1 MSEKIKRIFSLIL
14 GCILFCDGLWLILQN
29 KIHLG
34 TVLPLLLGF
43 VLLIHAIFYRSMQRF
58 LAQKVQL
65 KVPYQWAWGGFLLWL
80 ISVAVFF
87 AYIHQHTQQQNTEQ
101 TVQAIIILGSGIQN
115 GQPSPTLAKR
125 LDKGAELAQQQT
137 KAILI
142 VTGGIG
148 YTEKETEA
156 KIMARYLY
164 QQYNIAL
171 QRIYLEDKSTST
183 ELNLLN
189 SKSILKYQNI
199 PLSAPI
205 AIVTSDFHTLRAAA
219 IAKKLGYQNIIMSSA
234 ETPLNTRYNAWLR
247 EYFAFISGWILQ
259 EY

>member
-1 MSEKIKRIFSLIL
+1 MFEKIKRIFSLIF
-14 GCILFCDGLWLILQN
+14 GCILFCDGLFLIWQN

-34 TVLPLLLGF
+34 TLLPLLLGF
-43 VLLIHAIFYRSMQRF
+43 LLLTYAIFYRTIQRF
-58 LAQKVQL
+58 LTQKVQL
-65 KVPYQWAWGGFLLWL
+65 KALYQWGWGGFLLWL

-87 AYIHQHTQQQNTEQ
+87 SYIHQHTQQQNTEQ
-101 TVQAIIILGSGIQN
+101 TVHAIIILGSGIQN

-148 YTEKETEA
+148 YTEKESEA
-156 KIMARYLY
+156 EIMAKYLY
-164 QQYNIAL
+164 QQYNIPL

-189 SKSILKYQNI
+189 SKTILKDQKI

-247 EYFAFISGWILQ
+247 EYFAFISGWVLQ

>member
-1 MSEKIKRIFSLIL
+1 MSHLVFESA
-14 GCILFCDGLWLILQN
+14 QN

-43 VLLIHAIFYRSMQRF
+43 VWLIHAIFYRSMQRF

-65 KVPYQWAWGGFLLWL
+65 KALYQSAWGGFLLWL

-125 LDKGAELAQQQT
+125 LDQGAELAQQQT

-156 KIMARYLY
+156 EIMAKYLY

-189 SKSILKYQNI
+189 SKSILKHQNI
-199 PLSAPI
+199 PLSAHI

>member
-1 MSEKIKRIFSLIL
+1 MSEKIKRIFSLIF
-14 GCILFCDGLWLILQN
+14 GCILFCDGLWLILQK

-43 VLLIHAIFYRSMQRF
+43 VLLIHAIFYRSMRRF
-58 LAQKVQL
+58 LAQKAQL
-65 KVPYQWAWGGFLLWL
+65 KVLYQWAWGGFLLWL

-125 LDKGAELAQQQT
+125 LDQGAELAQQQT

-148 YTEKETEA
+148 YTEKQTEA
-156 KIMARYLY
+156 EIMAKYLY

-219 IAKKLGYQNIIMSSA
+219 IAKKLGYQNVIMSSA

>member
-1 MSEKIKRIFSLIL
+1 MFEKIKRIFSLIF
-14 GCILFCDGLWLILQN
+14 GCILFCDGLFLMWQN

-34 TVLPLLLGF
+34 TLLPLLLGF
-43 VLLIHAIFYRSMQRF
+43 LLLTYAIFYRAIQRF
-58 LAQKVQL
+58 LTQKVQL
-65 KVPYQWAWGGFLLWL
+65 KALYQWGWGGFLLWL

-101 TVQAIIILGSGIQN
+101 TVHAIIILGSGIQN

-156 KIMARYLY
+156 EIMAKYLY
-164 QQYNIAL
+164 QQYNIPL

-183 ELNLLN
+183 ELNLFN
-189 SKSILKYQNI
+189 SKTILKDQKI

-247 EYFAFISGWILQ
+247 EYFAFISGWVLQ

>member
-1 MSEKIKRIFSLIL
+1 MSEKIKRIFSLIF
-14 GCILFCDGLWLILQN
+14 GCILFCDGLWLILQK

-43 VLLIHAIFYRSMQRF
+43 VLLIHAIFYHSIQHF

-65 KVPYQWAWGGFLLWL
+65 KVLYQSVWGGFSLWL

-125 LDKGAELAQQQT
+125 LDQGAELAQQQT

-156 KIMARYLY
+156 EIMAKYLY

-189 SKSILKYQNI
+189 SKSILKHQNI

-219 IAKKLGYQNIIMSSA
+219 IAKKLGYQNIIMSNA

>member
-1 MSEKIKRIFSLIL
+1 M
-14 GCILFCDGLWLILQN
+14 
-29 KIHLG
+29 
-34 TVLPLLLGF
+34 
-43 VLLIHAIFYRSMQRF
+43 
-58 LAQKVQL
+58 
-65 KVPYQWAWGGFLLWL
+65 
-80 ISVAVFF
+80 
-87 AYIHQHTQQQNTEQ
+87 
-101 TVQAIIILGSGIQN
+101 GSGIQN

-125 LDKGAELAQQQT
+125 LDQGAELAQQQT

-189 SKSILKYQNI
+189 SKTILKYQSV
-199 PLSAPI
+199 PLSAFKRSP
-205 AIVTSDFHTLRAAA
+205 AGMADDDGS
-219 IAKKLGYQNIIMSSA
+219 
-234 ETPLNTRYNAWLR
+234 
-247 EYFAFISGWILQ
+247 
-259 EY
+259 

>member
-14 GCILFCDGLWLILQN
+14 GCLLFCDGLWLILQK

-43 VLLIHAIFYRSMQRF
+43 LLLIYAIFYRSMQRF

-65 KVPYQWAWGGFLLWL
+65 KVLYQWAWGGFLLWL

-125 LDKGAELAQQQT
+125 LDQGAELAQQQT

-148 YTEKETEA
+148 YTEKQTEA
-156 KIMARYLY
+156 EIMAKYLY
-164 QQYNIAL
+164 QQYNIPL

-189 SKSILKYQNI
+189 SKSILKDQNI

-219 IAKKLGYQNIIMSSA
+219 IAKKLGYQNVIMSSA

>member
-1 MSEKIKRIFSLIL
+1 MSEKIKKIFSLIL
-14 GCILFCDGLWLILQN
+14 GCILFGDGLFLILQN

-34 TVLPLLLGF
+34 TLLPLLLGLI
-43 VLLIHAIFYRSMQRF
+43 LLIHAIFYRSIQCF
-58 LAQKVQL
+58 LAQKVQFKTL
-65 KVPYQWAWGGFLLWL
+65 YQWVWSGFLLWL
-80 ISVAVFF
+80 ITLAIFF

-125 LDKGAELAQQQT
+125 LDQGAELAQQQT

-156 KIMARYLY
+156 EIMAKYLY
-164 QQYNIAL
+164 QQYNIPL

-183 ELNLLN
+183 ELNLFN
-189 SKSILKYQNI
+189 AKTILKYQNI

-219 IAKKLGYQNIIMSSA
+219 IAKKLGYQNIITIGA
-234 ETPLNTRYNAWLR
+234 KTPLTTRYNAWLR

>member
-14 GCILFCDGLWLILQN
+14 GCLLFCDGLWLILHN

-34 TVLPLLLGF
+34 TLLPLLLGF
-43 VLLIHAIFYRSMQRF
+43 LLLIHAIFYRSIQRF
-58 LAQKVQL
+58 LAQKAQL
-65 KVPYQWAWGGFLLWL
+65 KMLYQWAWGGFFLWL

-87 AYIHQHTQQQNTEQ
+87 AYIHQHTQQQNIYPK
-101 TVQAIIILGSGIQN
+101 VQAIIILGSGLQN

-125 LDKGAELAQQQT
+125 LNKGADLAQQQT
-137 KAILI
+137 KAIII
-142 VTGGIG
+142 VTGGMG

-156 KIMARYLY
+156 EIMAKYLY
-164 QQYNIAL
+164 QQYNIPL

-183 ELNLLN
+183 ELNLFN
-189 SKSILKYQNI
+189 AKTILKYQKI

-205 AIVTSDFHTLRAAA
+205 TIVTSDFHTLRAAA
-219 IAKKLGYQNIIMSSA
+219 IAKKLGYQNVIMISA
-234 ETPLNTRYNAWLR
+234 ETPLMTRYNAWLR

>member
-14 GCILFCDGLWLILQN
+14 GCLLFCDGLWLILHN

-43 VLLIHAIFYRSMQRF
+43 LLLIHAIFYRSMQRF
-58 LAQKVQL
+58 LAKKVQL
-65 KVPYQWAWGGFLLWL
+65 KMLYQWAWGGFLLWL

-125 LDKGAELAQQQT
+125 LDQGAELAQQQT

-148 YTEKETEA
+148 YTEKQTEA
-156 KIMARYLY
+156 EIMAKYLY
-164 QQYNIAL
+164 QQYNIPL

-189 SKSILKYQNI
+189 SKTILKYQNI

-205 AIVTSDFHTLRAAA
+205 AIVTSDFHTLRADA

>member
-1 MSEKIKRIFSLIL
+1 MFEKIKRIFSLIF
-14 GCILFCDGLWLILQN
+14 GCILFCDGLFLIWQN

-34 TVLPLLLGF
+34 TLLPLLLGF
-43 VLLIHAIFYRSMQRF
+43 LLLTYAIFYRAIQRF
-58 LAQKVQL
+58 LTQKVQL
-65 KVPYQWAWGGFLLWL
+65 KALYQWGWGGFLLWL

-87 AYIHQHTQQQNTEQ
+87 SYIHQHTQQQNTEQ
-101 TVQAIIILGSGIQN
+101 TVHAIIILGSGIQN

-125 LDKGAELAQQQT
+125 LDKGAELAQQQM

-156 KIMARYLY
+156 EIMAKYLY
-164 QQYNIAL
+164 QQYNIPL

-189 SKSILKYQNI
+189 SKTILKDQKI
-199 PLSAPI
+199 SLSAPI

-247 EYFAFISGWILQ
+247 EYFAFISGWVLQ